1 MARNVGTTRTFS
13 NYAKK
18 YIDAKV
24 KATNPFLVNS
34 SGKDKYRKYE
44 KYQQDPCKFARD
56 VLKVKLWSKQE
67 DILNSLTVPP
77 YRTLCAASHAVGKS
91 YVSAISVLWMF
102 FCFPYSITVTTAPTN
117 RQVSTVLWG
126 LLREL
131 NTIDKSVFIGTTATR
146 MEINKRWYALG
157 FTPSS
162 GDALNGIH
170 SDSGDMLIVYDEA
183 TGIDPEIWEATRGLD
198 NDQTRWLCIFNPTST
213 SSQVFNE
220 WNSPE
225 WKKIRISSTEHPNIL
240 AELKGESPPY
250 PGAIRLKHFDELL
263 RKWSTPTQGKP
274 NAEDLEWPPNS
285 GTFITPGNLARSRC
299 LGLFPTTSIDSVWNY
314 IAIER
319 ALKQQQ
325 ISDEE
330 TTIIASL
337 DVARGGEDYSV
348 FGIRRGNSVID
359 LQRRNGLLTNELF
372 GEMKIFLDN
381 WGIELGVNSK
391 GIETRIDV
399 TGLGGGVTDLLI
411 ADRYNIIPVDFGSRA
426 IEDDKYANKRAELH
440 FNVAEKALDGLV
452 DLSRI
457 DEEIISYIKRQATG
471 VLFEYDVKGRRILE
485 SKKASKRRLKMSPD
499 ELDAIALLYYDEI
512 STITISS

>member
-1 MARNVGTTRTFS
+1 MARNVGTSRTFS
-13 NYAKK
+13 KLAKNYVDEKIRQSSPLLAS
-18 YIDAKV
+18 
-24 KATNPFLVNS
+24 N
-34 SGKDKYRKYE
+34 SGKDKYRKFE
-44 KYQQDPCKFARD
+44 KYQQEPCKFARD

-67 DILNSLTVPP
+67 DILNSLTIPP

-170 SDSGDMLIVYDEA
+170 SDSGNMLVVYDEA

-213 SSQVFNE
+213 SSQVFSE

-240 AELKGESPPY
+240 AELNNQPAPY

-263 RKWSTPTQGKP
+263 RKWSTPTQGTP
-274 NAEDLEWPPNS
+274 TSEDLEWPPNS
-285 GTFITPGNLARSRC
+285 GKFITPGNLARSRC

-314 IAIER
+314 IALQR
-319 ALKQQQ
+319 ALEKQEVN
-325 ISDEE
+325 SESLE
-330 TTIIASL
+330 IIASL
-337 DVARGGEDYSV
+337 DVARGGDDYSV
-348 FGIRRGNSVID
+348 FGIRQGNCVLD

-372 GEMKIFLDN
+372 GEMKTFLSE
-381 WGIELGVNSK
+381 WSKVLGVNAKS
-391 GIETRIDV
+391 IETRIDV
-399 TGLGGGVTDLLI
+399 TGLGGGVTDLLS

-440 FNVAEKALDGLV
+440 FSVAEKALDNAV

-457 DEEIISYIKRQATG
+457 DEELIENIKRQATG
-471 VLFEYDVKGRRILE
+471 VLFEFDVKGRRILE
-485 SKKASKRRLKMSPD
+485 SKKATKRRLKMSPD

-512 STITISS
+512 STITVSS